1 MNRLSRAEVEAFEQ
15 MLIRKAMAGE
25 VTDEDVARLEQA
37 QKDLAS
43 IITDRD
49 DRTDLGDDSTE

>member
-15 MLIRKAMAGE
+15 MLIRRAMAGE

-43 IITDRD
+43 IVTKSG

>member
-15 MLIRKAMAGE
+15 MLIRKAMTGE

-49 DRTDLGDDSTE
+49 DRTDLGGDSTE

>member
-15 MLIRKAMAGE
+15 MLIRKAMTGE

-43 IITDRD
+43 IVTDRD
-49 DRTDLGDDSTE
+49 DRTDLGGDSTE

>member
-43 IITDRD
+43 IVTNRD
-49 DRTDLGDDSTE
+49 HRTDLGGDSTE